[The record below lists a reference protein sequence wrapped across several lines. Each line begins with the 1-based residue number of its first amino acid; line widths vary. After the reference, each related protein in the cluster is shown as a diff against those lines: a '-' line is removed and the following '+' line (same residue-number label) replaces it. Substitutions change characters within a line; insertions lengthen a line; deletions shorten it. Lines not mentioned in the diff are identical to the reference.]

1 MEVKLAE
8 PGGDWAAKPEGSYSL
23 HIVTG
28 AEKEEPKEPKESN
41 DVMPEVDM
49 SDLTSEQREVVRKLL
64 KEEATSFARNED
76 DIGRIE
82 NLRMDIDLSDST
94 PVQRNYVSIP

>member
-28 AEKEEPKEPKESN
+28 AEKEEPKESN

-94 PVQRNYVSIP
+94 PVQRNCVNSLT